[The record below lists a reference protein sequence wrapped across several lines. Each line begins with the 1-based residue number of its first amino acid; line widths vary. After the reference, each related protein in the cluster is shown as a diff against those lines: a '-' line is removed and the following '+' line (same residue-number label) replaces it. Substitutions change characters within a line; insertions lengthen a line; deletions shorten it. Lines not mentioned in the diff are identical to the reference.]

1 MAIARRRR
9 GISDILDDYFRDL
22 EKELEGWREAFAERP
37 SWNLKAGTME
47 PLRDMRIT
55 PTEVVVTVDLP
66 LTNPGTMQVKPSDE
80 NMLEI
85 SAEMK
90 RKVKFKEMGITHQ
103 KGEFQRFHC
112 HTRVPVPVK
121 MDEMKIR
128 FKKGMLEIHLP
139 RKHRHGQ

>member
-9 GISDILDDYFRDL
+9 GISDMLDDYFRDL

-121 MDEMKIR
+121 MDEMKIK

-139 RKHRHGQ
+139 RKHRHEQ

>member
-9 GISDILDDYFRDL
+9 GISDMLDDYFRDL
-22 EKELEGWREAFAERP
+22 ERELEGWREAFAERP

-55 PTEVVVTVDLP
+55 PTEVVMTVDLP
-66 LTNPGTMQVKPSDE
+66 LTNSRTMQVKPSDE

-90 RKVKFKEMGITHQ
+90 RKVQFKEMGITHQ
-103 KGEFQRFHC
+103 KGEFQRFHF

-121 MDEMKIR
+121 MDEMKIK

-139 RKHRHGQ
+139 RKHRQ

>member
-9 GISDILDDYFRDL
+9 GISDMLDDYFRDL
-22 EKELEGWREAFAERP
+22 ERELEGWREAFAERP

-55 PTEVVVTVDLP
+55 PTEVVMTVDLP
-66 LTNPGTMQVKPSDE
+66 LTNPRTMQVKPSDE

-103 KGEFQRFHC
+103 KGEFQRFHF

-121 MDEMKIR
+121 MDEMKIK

-139 RKHRHGQ
+139 RKHRQ

>member
-9 GISDILDDYFRDL
+9 GISDMLDDYFRDL
-22 EKELEGWREAFAERP
+22 EKEIEGWREALAERP